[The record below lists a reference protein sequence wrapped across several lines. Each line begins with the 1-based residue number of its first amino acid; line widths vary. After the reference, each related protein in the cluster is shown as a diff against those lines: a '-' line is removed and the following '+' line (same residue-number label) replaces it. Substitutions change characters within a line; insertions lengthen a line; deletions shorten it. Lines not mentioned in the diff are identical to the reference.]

1 MIARIAPIPR
11 SSKAILRSF
20 LQGHK
25 GGDWLISG
33 IAFHP
38 LAAVDP
44 PDGLVLDV
52 TGCTDLFGGEASR
65 PDLG

>member
-11 SSKAILRSF
+11 SSKAILRSL

-33 IAFHP
+33 
-38 LAAVDP
+38 LYVGVG
-44 PDGLVLDV
+44 GLYR
-52 TGCTDLFGGEASR
+52 C
-65 PDLG
+65 